1 MDKQRLLEL
10 SGLLQEKAPPG
21 MEHVVKALK
30 KKYPGDMKKVY
41 SIAWAQYN
49 SKNHK
54 KLNEGLSRLKALA
67 GINESKVD
75 DTEITFSIGHVKSDH
90 EKDVKSL
97 VKKLG
102 GKLHL
107 NVDKSSEVGESKV
120 SFKEH
125 SWAASNAKVAE
136 FKKEY
141 KKLQKGTELQEDV
154 TVDTWFERDR
164 KMVMVKKD
172 DDEVVTWWDEE
183 VDQLI
188 DDGFL
193 NPRDIEGSAIEY
205 ARELGLLE
213 SSETKPLPDHEYHN
227 KTDEELKF
235 IIKDAGEAAKAMKGH
250 DEKAEAKYLDQV
262 NDASTILHYRK
273 KLKKISGVNEAQL
286 PKEIANKVFHSEPKV
301 DDSGD
306 NTDKKTDIAPNG
318 VESVTTNSPEVKD
331 VDDRNHKT
339 VEKEEKEKVKVDS
352 EVIKH
357 INQRISELKSAIELY
372 DDKGYNDKSI
382 KQTALDALEKIK
394 SHLEAGTKKDVQDAK
409 IFFTT
414 LMSPI
419 TDMLPPKL
427 GAFIA
432 KMDNGMQV
440 LQPSNAL
447 KMKEVK
453 PYETERKE

>member
-10 SGLLQEKAPPG
+10 SGLLNEKAPPG
-21 MEHVVKALK
+21 MENVVKALK
-30 KKYPGDMKKVY
+30 KKYPDDMKKVY

-49 SKNHK
+49 SKHDK
-54 KLNEGLSRLKALA
+54 KLSEGLSRLQSLA
-67 GINESKVD
+67 GVNEAKFD
-75 DTEITFSIGHVKSDH
+75 DPEITFSIGRVKMDH
-90 EKDVKSL
+90 EKDVKAL
-97 VKKLG
+97 AKKLG

-107 NVDKSSEVGESKV
+107 NTSKAGEAGESTV
-120 SFKEH
+120 TFKEH

-141 KKLQKGTELQEDV
+141 KKLQKGSELNEDV
-154 TVDTWFERDR
+154 SVDTWFERDR

-183 VDQLI
+183 VDELV
-188 DDGFL
+188 DAGYL
-193 NPRDIEGSAIEY
+193 NLRDIEGSAIEY
-205 ARELGLLE
+205 AREIGLLE
-213 SSETKPLPDHEYHN
+213 SADNRPIPDHPYHK
-227 KTDEELKF
+227 KTDDQLKF

-262 NDASTILHYRK
+262 NDASTVLHYRK
-273 KLKKISGVNEAQL
+273 KLKKAGGVNEAEL
-286 PKEIANKVFHSEPKV
+286 PKDVAAKVFRDEPKV
-301 DDSGD
+301 DAAGD

-318 VESVTTNSPEVKD
+318 VESVTTDSPEVKD

-339 VEKEEKEKVKVDS
+339 VEKEETEKVKVDS
-352 EVIKH
+352 EVMAH
-357 INQRISELKSAIELY
+357 INQRITELKAAIDLY
-372 DDKGYNDKSI
+372 DDKGYNDKSV

-414 LMSPI
+414 LMSPL
-419 TDMLPPKL
+419 TSLLPPKL
-427 GAFIA
+427 ASYIA
-432 KMDNGMQV
+432 TLDNGMQV
-440 LQPSNAL
+440 VQPANAL